1 MVERPGVDPYFLSRV
16 EKAANISARN
26 GCESTI
32 TNDPKDHQE
41 KMRRIKNDNND
52 EIEALE

>member
-1 MVERPGVDPYFLSRV
+1 MERSMDANQSSR
-16 EKAANISARN
+16 S
-26 GCESTI
+26 GSS
-32 TNDPKDHQE
+32 DYHQSKDHRE

>member
-1 MVERPGVDPYFLSRV
+1 MERSLGASQSSR
-16 EKAANISARN
+16 SGSSDYQR
-26 GCESTI
+26 S
-32 TNDPKDHQE
+32 KDRRE